1 MFSLNEKVVYP
12 GHGVARISRILKR
25 KVGNEITTFFDLHFV
40 NQDMTILVPIE
51 NMEAIGVRRLST
63 VDTIKEIFVLLGEPR
78 KRPLNDVVTNWSKRN
93 KVYLG
98 KIRTGDMR
106 EIGEMYRD
114 LKCIERH
121 KELSFGEKN
130 LLVQIEGLLAEEV
143 SLVEAISKEK
153 AIDLLRS
160 ATGPIPIRKPVTLEK
175 TL

>member
-12 GHGVARISRILKR
+12 GHGVARISRIIKR
-25 KVGNEITTFFDLHFV
+25 KVGNEITTFFDLHFI

-63 VDTIKEIFVLLGEPR
+63 VDNIKQIFALLGEPR
-78 KRPLNDVVTNWSKRN
+78 KRPLNDVVANWSKRN

-130 LLVQIEGLLAEEV
+130 LLVQIENLLAEEV
-143 SLVEAISKEK
+143 SLVEGVSKEI

-160 ATGPIPIRKPVTLEK
+160 AASPLPIRKSVTLEK
-175 TL
+175 TF